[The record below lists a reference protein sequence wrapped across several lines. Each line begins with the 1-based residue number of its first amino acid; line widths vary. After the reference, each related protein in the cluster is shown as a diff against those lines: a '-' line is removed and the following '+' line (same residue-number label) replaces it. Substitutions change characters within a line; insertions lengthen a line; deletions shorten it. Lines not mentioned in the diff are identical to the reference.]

1 MSTMST
7 VLGVLNEF
15 CEYSMSAKGYM
26 DKNCYSNIVYPE
38 YLVNIALHLN

>member
-7 VLGVLNEF
+7 VRGVLNEF
-15 CEYSMSAKGYM
+15 CEYSMSVKGYN
-26 DKNCYSNIVYPE
+26 DNNYYSNIVYPE